1 MENNINSDDK
11 ISSIIWHAD
20 AYFKV
25 FQMDCIYKQYFWLSY
40 EAFLLLDQSSWLQI
54 YIQMAV
60 KLVVAHIPTSNHIA
74 MCLEHPSNCKAQKH
88 PEGLATA

>member
-1 MENNINSDDK
+1 
-11 ISSIIWHAD
+11 
-20 AYFKV
+20 
-25 FQMDCIYKQYFWLSY
+25 MDCIYKQYFWLSY

-74 MCLEHPSNCKAQKH
+74 MCLETP
-88 PEGLATA
+88 